1 VIPDLEHDVAI
12 LRDLMAR
19 ELETIN
25 AYRSLAERA
34 PDGQA
39 REFFLHIIAEEKL
52 HVADVLRAIA
62 ALDEDQAH
70 LLTTGFPAGHAP
82 GDIPAPTRVQPAAE
96 AADAAPR
103 GTSAPRPRL
112 ARGEL
117 TVGSLRG
124 VPMEGPST

>member
-1 VIPDLEHDVAI
+1 MIPDLEHDVAI

-25 AYRSLAERA
+25 AYRSLAARA

-39 REFFLHIIAEEKL
+39 REFFLHIIEEEKL

-62 ALDEDQAH
+62 ALDLDQAH
-70 LLTTGFPAGHAP
+70 LLTTGFPADHAP
-82 GDIPAPTRVQPAAE
+82 GDIPAPPNAATVE
-96 AADAAPR
+96 EAPR
-103 GTSAPRPRL
+103 GTSPPRGVL

-124 VPMEGPST
+124 APLETRWT

>member
-39 REFFLHIIAEEKL
+39 REFFLHIIEEEKL

-70 LLTTGFPAGHAP
+70 LLTTGFPADHEP
-82 GDIPAPTRVQPAAE
+82 GDIPARQHAEPAAE
-96 AADAAPR
+96 PAAVAPR
-103 GTSAPRPRL
+103 GTSETRTVHT
-112 ARGEL
+112 RGEL

-124 VPMEGPST
+124 VPMESRST

>member
-25 AYRSLAERA
+25 AYRSLAAKA

-39 REFFLHIIAEEKL
+39 REFFLHIIEEEKL

-70 LLTTGFPAGHAP
+70 LLTTGFPADHAP
-82 GDIPAPTRVQPAAE
+82 GDIPAPLRAAPS
-96 AADAAPR
+96 AAPVEEAPR
-103 GTSAPRPRL
+103 GTSPRSVL

-124 VPMEGPST
+124 VPMETGST